1 VTLRIASIG
10 TTPLSGDAARSLS
23 DLPTAVLTAA
33 ARQVRDAAFGS
44 RVTFSPKVFLPLTK
58 LCADRCGYCTFATAP
73 RHLPHAYLTA
83 AEVDSVAAAGATH
96 GCAEALFTLGEGPE
110 RRYPQARVWL
120 DEHGFTS
127 TVDYLVA
134 SAGRVLTETGL
145 LPHANA
151 GAISAEELARL
162 RTVAPSQGMMIESL
176 RPDLAAH
183 RGAPD
188 KTPERRL
195 ATLRAAGGL
204 AIPFTT
210 GILVGIG
217 ETEAD
222 RV

>member
-83 AEVDSVAAAGATH
+83 
-96 GCAEALFTLGEGPE
+96 ALFTLGEGPE

-222 RV
+222 RVEALLPIADAHREFGHV